1 MHTVKLANTNRCIA
15 VSNVVGHLLGGSQHH
30 SQPHTLTSG
39 SDLHAKGEGEVGVGR
54 DIEVED
60 EIEREVESEVEVR
73 LRLRVRARLK
83 MTMRM
88 S

>member
-15 VSNVVGHLLGGSQHH
+15 VSNMVGHLLGGSQHH

-54 DIEVED
+54 NVEVED
-60 EIEREVESEVEVR
+60 EVEGEGEIEGEVKVECEVKREADAAS
-73 LRLRVRARLK
+73 
-83 MTMRM
+83 
-88 S
+88 